1 MEHKYLQ
8 NAMDMITCHV
18 CNNQRQRF
26 SNEEMYDTIYIYIHT
41 YMYIYN
47 VYLYIYIYIH
57 TYMYIYNVYL
67 YIYTYIY
74 MYIYMYTN
82 QWKILFYHHTV
93 FVEQLQQ

>member
-47 VYLYIYIYIH
+47 VYLYIYIHVYIC
-57 TYMYIYNVYL
+57 
-67 YIYTYIY
+67 
-74 MYIYMYTN
+74 IYMYTN